1 MEFMHETAR
10 SPGFESPEHI
20 RITDI
25 AATRTAG
32 ALPPLF
38 PSTYQTVSGGAPEYW
53 ALNSKATP
61 SKSKPGT
68 LMTHHTT
75 PL

>member
-20 RITDI
+20 RITDL

-32 ALPPLF
+32 ALPRFF
-38 PSTYQTVSGGAPEYW
+38 PSTYQTVSGGAPEY
-53 ALNSKATP
+53 
-61 SKSKPGT
+61 
-68 LMTHHTT
+68 
-75 PL
+75 